1 MAKSLGDIAGLPL
14 EARRKR
20 LEKRVLEQYGDHLD
34 GEEFAEI
41 LRYAHSQGLCDS
53 ATSCS
58 RTEFVLSMLLKLDKV
73 DREAIQQC
81 VAAFNGLDRDHSG
94 RLDAGDVLAAAD
106 AVV

>member
-1 MAKSLGDIAGLPL
+1 
-14 EARRKR
+14 
-20 LEKRVLEQYGDHLD
+20 
-34 GEEFAEI
+34 
-41 LRYAHSQGLCDS
+41 
-53 ATSCS
+53 
-58 RTEFVLSMLLKLDKV
+58 MLLKLDKV